1 MMRFSSH
8 FPAIFQPFFA
18 EESSSSALG
27 NFESHGC
34 WWSSPWHV
42 ELVGGWC
49 PIIGSGCG
57 TCAVVGYGDFKLMS
71 QFDGWILVGA
81 IESWNSHPE
90 GITLPT
96 VFSSG
101 SWITLAEAVWF
112 RLLEGVS
119 WLCHWKIGPYMDNIK
134 SGNGLQGIICLYRAA
149 WIFASMSAFWDVIA
163 LYQAY
168 MCYNSGAQHRY
179 GMGSI
184 MDTIPSIQRCD
195 PRISAETTNISSDTW
210 WNHHST
216 VWIKHLLTFGAS
228 HVLVDCWLI
237 SGCGPHPFPQMG
249 WTEDRSYANPY
260 FFWNTG
266 I

>member
-1 MMRFSSH
+1 MAISS
-8 FPAIFQPFFA
+8 
-18 EESSSSALG
+18 
-27 NFESHGC
+27 
-34 WWSSPWHV
+34 WWAN
-42 ELVGGWC
+42 L
-49 PIIGSGCG
+49 
-57 TCAVVGYGDFKLMS
+57 TVGYWL
-71 QFDGWILVGA
+71 GA

-90 GITLPT
+90 GITFPT

-101 SWITLAEAVWF
+101 SWITPAEAVWF

-134 SGNGLQGIICLYRAA
+134 SGNGLQGIICLYKA

-168 MCYNSGAQHRY
+168 MIYMCYNNGAQHRY

-184 MDTIPSIQRCD
+184 MDTTPTSWY

-228 HVLVDCWLI
+228 HLRMLLMCWWTADWSLDVAHIHFHKWDWRKTEAMPTPIFSWKYGYIMQTNACICLHAFIYVGICIHICMIHILI
-237 SGCGPHPFPQMG
+237 LHVYIYLLCAYDAH
-249 WTEDRSYANPY
+249 
-260 FFWNTG
+260 
-266 I
+266 